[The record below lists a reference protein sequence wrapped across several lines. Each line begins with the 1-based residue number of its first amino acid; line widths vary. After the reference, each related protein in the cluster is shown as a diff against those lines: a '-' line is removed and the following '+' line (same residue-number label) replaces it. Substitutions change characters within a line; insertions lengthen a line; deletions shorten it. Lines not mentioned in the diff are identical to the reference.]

1 MERVDAAEKE
11 ASEVLHTLLSVER
24 VKKQGCE
31 LNPQHQHQVRYA
43 SQYRTQL
50 KPMFHTDLTVL
61 FHYYVWLILFG
72 LCQIVLA

>member
-31 LNPQHQHQVRYA
+31 LNPHQQQVCYA
-43 SQYRTQL
+43 QYR
-50 KPMFHTDLTVL
+50 KE
-61 FHYYVWLILFG
+61 ILNNR
-72 LCQIVLA
+72 I

>member
-31 LNPQHQHQVRYA
+31 LNPHQQQVCYA
-43 SQYRTQL
+43 SQYRIELSPSPCST
-50 KPMFHTDLTVL
+50 
-61 FHYYVWLILFG
+61 LISQCFFIIMFG
-72 LCQIVLA
+72 LFCLGYVISY